1 MALKNRQHPNSTFDR
16 LVRAATLYH
25 REAKK
30 CLRGKAYLAA
40 VVVQVAA
47 LEAGLQAMCLMYGK
61 DVKKTSVYQKK
72 KFHRQRDRWLELTLD
87 QLIRIARELQW
98 FPAKRITWAGKRA
111 DLAGFAHEARKLRN
125 FVHPSRMAMERENT
139 TKFSK
144 GTYDVV
150 FEIFDVASSW
160 LLHRVERSISRSME
174 REEKRKQRLSRA
186 R

>member
-47 LEAGLQAMCLMYGK
+47 LEAGLQAMCSMYGK

-72 KFHRQRDRWLELTLD
+72 KTLEVAGNFQPNSFTAITASVRLVTFSAL
-87 QLIRIARELQW
+87 RIAV
-98 FPAKRITWAGKRA
+98 T
-111 DLAGFAHEARKLRN
+111 
-125 FVHPSRMAMERENT
+125 
-139 TKFSK
+139 
-144 GTYDVV
+144 
-150 FEIFDVASSW
+150 
-160 LLHRVERSISRSME
+160 
-174 REEKRKQRLSRA
+174 
-186 R
+186 

>member
-1 MALKNRQHPNSTFDR
+1 MALKKRQQPNSTSDR

-40 VVVQVAA
+40 VVMQVAV
-47 LEAGLQAMCLMYGK
+47 LEAGLQAMCSMYGK

-72 KFHRQRDRWLELTLD
+72 KFRRQRDRCLELTLD

-111 DLAGFAHEARKLRN
+111 DLTGFTHEIRKLRN
-125 FVHPSRMAMERENT
+125 FVHPSRIAMERENT

-160 LLHRVERSISRSME
+160 LVHRVERSIRRSME
-174 REEKRKQRLSRA
+174 REEKRK
-186 R
+186 